1 MPDTTFS
8 HADYAR
14 VLEDVFRNIRRDL
27 PNTAEATFKEMAK
40 LGTLKGGEYAH
51 GDDRLD
57 NFRRNGKN
65 LDLPIE
71 VIWTVYAAK
80 HWDAVTQ
87 YVSDL
92 NKGIKRDRL
101 ESITGRVDDLLVY
114 LILFKCM
121 VVERE
126 RE

>member
-1 MPDTTFS
+1 MPTTTFS
-8 HADYAR
+8 NEEYAR
-14 VLEDVFRNIRRDL
+14 VLENAFKIIRHDL
-27 PNTAEATFKEMAK
+27 PDVADDTFREMAK

-57 NFRRNGKN
+57 NFRRNGEA
-65 LDLPIE
+65 LGLPME
-71 VIWTVYAAK
+71 VIWAVYAAK

-92 NKGIKRDRL
+92 NKGIKRERL
-101 ESITGRVDDLLVY
+101 EGIRGRIDDLLVY
-114 LILFKCM
+114 LVLFKCM
-121 VVERE
+121 VIERE